1 MPSKESDA
9 LRAQFQ
15 NMSDRFTAD
24 PDMSLTTLRSMMEE
38 LGDLASEPE
47 NVTYGEVDTDGVR
60 GIWCN
65 PLDASPD
72 HLVFYCHGGGF
83 VGNSAASHRKMAAHL
98 AKAVGARS
106 FVLEYRRAPENPYP
120 AQLEDA
126 LAAFAWLRGQ
136 GFEAGNIVTAGDSA
150 GGNLAVTLVLALRD
164 RGEQLPAAII
174 GFSPWVDMEHLG
186 KTLDSNAETDA
197 FVNRGVA
204 ESMASMFLGESGS
217 PTDPLANP
225 LHADL
230 TGLPPLIVTAGS
242 AETLQDNAERLAER
256 ASAAGVEV
264 DVTVAPDQQHVYP
277 FMAGRAPEA
286 DEALAAAAGWARRHL
301 GLA

>member
-1 MPSKESDA
+1 MPSTESDA
-9 LRAQFQ
+9 LRVQFQ
-15 NMSDRFTAD
+15 SMSDRFAAA
-24 PDMSLTTLRSMMEE
+24 PDMDLVTLRSMMDE
-38 LGDLASEPE
+38 LGELASEPE
-47 NVTYGEVDTDGVR
+47 NVTYSEVDADGVR

-72 HLVFYCHGGGF
+72 HVVYYLHGGGF
-83 VGNSAASHRKMAAHL
+83 VGNSASSHRKMAGHL
-98 AKAVGARS
+98 AKATGARS
-106 FVLEYRRAPENPYP
+106 FVLEYRRAPEYPYP

-126 LAAFAWLRGQ
+126 LAAYSWLRGQ
-136 GFEAGNIVTAGDSA
+136 GIEAGNMVTAGDSA

-164 RGEQLPAAII
+164 RGEPLPAAII

-197 FVNRGVA
+197 FVNRAVA
-204 ESMASMFLGESGS
+204 QSMSAMFLGESGS
-217 PTDPLANP
+217 PTDPLTNP

-256 ASAAGVEV
+256 ASGSGVEV
-264 DVTVAPDQQHVYP
+264 DITVAPDQQHVYT

-286 DEALAAAAGWARRHL
+286 DDAIGAAADWARRHL

>member
-9 LRAQFQ
+9 LRVQFQ
-15 NMSDRFTAD
+15 DMSERFTHD
-24 PDMSLTTLRSMMEE
+24 PGMSLTTLRSMMEE
-38 LGDLASEPE
+38 LADLAGEPE
-47 NVTYGEVDTDGVR
+47 NVTYSDVDTDGVR

-72 HLVFYCHGGGF
+72 HVVFYCHGGGF
-83 VGNSAASHRKMAAHL
+83 VGNSASSHRKMAAHL
-98 AKAVGARS
+98 AKAIGARS
-106 FVLEYRRAPENPYP
+106 FVLEYRRAPEHPYP

-126 LAAFAWLRGQ
+126 LAAFEWLRGQ
-136 GFEAGNIVTAGDSA
+136 GFEAGNMVTAGDSA

-164 RGEQLPAAII
+164 RGHQLPAAII
-174 GFSPWVDMEHLG
+174 GFSPWVDMEHVG
-186 KTLDSNAETDA
+186 KTLDSNAATDA

-264 DVTVAPDQQHVYP
+264 DVTIAPDQQHVYP

-286 DEALAAAAGWARRHL
+286 DEAIGAAAAWARRHL

>member
-9 LRAQFQ
+9 LRVKFKD
-15 NMSDRFTAD
+15 MSDRFTAN
-24 PDMSLTTLRSMMEE
+24 PDMDLTTLRSMMEE
-38 LGDLASEPE
+38 LGDVAGEPE
-47 NVTYGEVDTDGVR
+47 NVTYADVDVDGVR

-72 HLVFYCHGGGF
+72 HVVFYCHGGGF

-98 AKAVGARS
+98 AKATGARA
-106 FVLEYRRAPENPYP
+106 FVLEYRRAPEHPYP

-136 GFEAGNIVTAGDSA
+136 GFEARNMVTAGDSA
-150 GGNLAVTLVLALRD
+150 GGNLAVTLVLALRE

-186 KTLDSNAETDA
+186 KTLDSNAGTDA
-197 FVNRGVA
+197 FVNRGVV
-204 ESMASMFLGESGS
+204 EFMSTMFLGESGS
-217 PTDPLANP
+217 ATDPLANP

-242 AETLQDNAERLAER
+242 SETLQDNAERLAER
-256 ASAAGVEV
+256 ASASGVEV
-264 DVTVAPDQQHVYP
+264 DVTVAPDQQHVYT

-286 DEALAAAAGWARRHL
+286 DEAINAGAAWARRHL